1 MAACVFC
8 LGSASLSDGQILHR
22 GRSMYLCAPRGQ
34 MVEGFL
40 AVAPYECVG
49 ALALLPPESFIELE
63 RFSTMIESFYV
74 EALGCPS
81 WLIYEQGRGGGGAS
95 ADLEAGFPFHAHL
108 CAVPISVDL
117 HEPLS
122 ERFTAYEISS
132 VGELRS
138 IPRHQPY
145 LYVDGQDRHGRR
157 RRVVYL
163 PSTPEMSG
171 DLERSRL
178 KPLIAELAGIP
189 DRGHWRDYADDDEL
203 ASLTARFTRWAGG
216 RAVSKTVAQ
225 PFRAA
230 SRQG

>member
-1 MAACVFC
+1 
-8 LGSASLSDGQILHR
+8 
-22 GRSMYLCAPRGQ
+22 
-34 MVEGFL
+34 
-40 AVAPYECVG
+40 
-49 ALALLPPESFIELE
+49 
-63 RFSTMIESFYV
+63 
-74 EALGCPS
+74 
-81 WLIYEQGRGGGGAS
+81 
-95 ADLEAGFPFHAHL
+95 
-108 CAVPISVDL
+108 VPISVDL

-203 ASLTARFTRWAGG
+203 ASLTARFTRWASTAPHQTGPAWG
-216 RAVSKTVAQ
+216 
-225 PFRAA
+225 P
-230 SRQG
+230 